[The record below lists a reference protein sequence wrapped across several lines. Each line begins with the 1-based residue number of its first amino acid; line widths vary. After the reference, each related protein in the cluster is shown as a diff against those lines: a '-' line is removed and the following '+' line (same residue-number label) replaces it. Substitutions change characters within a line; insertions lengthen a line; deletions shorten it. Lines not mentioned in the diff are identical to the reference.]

1 MIGNAIDTGTKN
13 DPSLKEPPFI
23 AGRNERY
30 DSVKGHTGG
39 SDVYIVY
46 DNVKTY
52 PNLLV
57 SYMVWWIDY
66 LNNLL
71 HEN

>member
-30 DSVKGHTGG
+30 DSVKGHTGC

-57 SYMVWWIDY
+57 SYMV
-66 LNNLL
+66 
-71 HEN
+71 

>member
-1 MIGNAIDTGTKN
+1 
-13 DPSLKEPPFI
+13 
-23 AGRNERY
+23 
-30 DSVKGHTGG
+30 
-39 SDVYIVY
+39 VY

-57 SYMVWWIDY
+57 SYMIWWIDY

-71 HEN
+71 QEN